1 MTVNALL
8 KPASCTA
15 TGPYWNRH
23 EYWSQAQI
31 RARWVNVV
39 GLGLERGRL
48 TRINRLSL
56 DGVTDVV
63 NNNTWF
69 DGAVSQL
76 FDLTNLPAAFMPG
89 DGVPAGQAQA
99 VTRYLTVADM
109 VDFVAQHNET
119 EEAAEEGG
127 EDRME
132 TSEEGAAHPA
142 GANPGAVNIDNGQPT
157 PELVVQGRV
166 ALNPVSM

>member
-1 MTVNALL
+1 MYRDW
-8 KPASCTA
+8 TA
-15 TGPYWNRH
+15 HWNRH
-23 EYWSQAQI
+23 EYWSQVQI
-31 RARWVNVV
+31 RAGWVNVV

-142 GANPGAVNIDNGQPT
+142 GANPGAVNIDNGQPA